1 MNAHMITQINQILIS
16 VKVFEDSLR
25 IAAQKDDGVISKE
38 EEKIIKKIEKA
49 SARYKKQLEK
59 IKEI

>member
-38 EEKIIKKIEKA
+38 EEKIIKKI
-49 SARYKKQLEK
+49 
-59 IKEI
+59 

>member
-59 IKEI
+59 NKEI